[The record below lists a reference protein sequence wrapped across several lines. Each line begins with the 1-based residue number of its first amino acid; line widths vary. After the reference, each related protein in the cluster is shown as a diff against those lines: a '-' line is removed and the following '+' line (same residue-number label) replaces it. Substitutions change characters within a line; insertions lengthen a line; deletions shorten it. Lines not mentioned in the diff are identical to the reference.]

1 MTYPQQP
8 APFAPPQTSKLAGIT
23 SLAFGLIAAIPLG
36 SFLGAQV
43 AAASATSVS
52 GTILWGTVVV
62 TLRTLALIGGIP
74 VALSAIAFGLIAL
87 VRNGR
92 IGKGCGMAG
101 FLFGGVVLVWLTI
114 AVF

>member
-62 TLRTLALIGGIP
+62 TLALIGGIP